1 MQPTSNAPPNVRGD
15 EPATAPL
22 DGLLAGLRLG
32 LRLGGGE
39 PAADDA
45 AALARVADWPAVA
58 ALAVRHGLFTLLL
71 SGLRTCPDLLA
82 ASGIAP
88 ILKKHRDRAAR
99 RGLRQLDGLARAA
112 GCLADAGIPCL
123 VLKGLPLARRLYG
136 HPLAKA
142 SSDVDLLVAA
152 RTFDAA
158 ERVLADRGWRRVEPS
173 FRETPARVRWYGRF
187 ESTHVLAG
195 PGGQLDLH
203 RRLFPNPHYL
213 DVPFDR
219 LHAESVPAQV
229 GAATYRVMNDEW
241 TLVYLACHGARHYWE
256 ALRWLCDVAVL
267 LASMEPDRLGRA
279 AARFQAAG
287 LDAVFASTARL
298 CREALHVEVPGGAP
312 PAADGVGAAF
322 AAHMARRV
330 WARRRL
336 PGHLAVLADWSR
348 KRLTGLLHK
357 PTARHLLHELASV
370 GIGFRDWSRLDLPD
384 RLFFLY
390 VPLRPLLWLTR
401 PTGFPRRTF
410 R

>member
-1 MQPTSNAPPNVRGD
+1 MGAPQNVRGD

-99 RGLRQLDGLARAA
+99 RGLQQLDGLARAA

-136 HPLAKA
+136 HPLTKA

-195 PGGQLDLH
+195 PGGQIDLH

-256 ALRWLCDVAVL
+256 ALRWLCDVAAL
-267 LASMEPDRLGRA
+267 LASMEPDHLGRA
-279 AARFQAAG
+279 AARFHAAG

-298 CREALHVEVPGGAP
+298 CREALRVEVPGGAP
-312 PAADGVGAAF
+312 PAADGGGAAF
-322 AAHMARRV
+322 AAHVARRV
-330 WARRRL
+330 WARRRP
-336 PGHLAVLADWSR
+336 PGRLAVLADWSR
-348 KRLTGLLHK
+348 KRLVGLLHK
-357 PTARHLLHELASV
+357 PTARHVLHELASV
-370 GIGFRDWSRLDLPD
+370 GIGFRDWDRLDLPD

-401 PTGFPRRTF
+401 PAGPPRRTF